1 MNCRWVRWSSRA
13 ANLGGPLSPRR
24 HFWHAGDPIALLAEE
39 LKSINSELRL
49 EAVGRLRT
57 VALAIGNARVR
68 KELIPFIKGP
78 QPQENTPI
86 PPLPRQ
92 CHRHPA
98 SPSGRQLR
106 RSQRQR
112 ARINHRSQSSCYFA
126 GVSEFMEQD
135 DEVLHR
141 LAIELGQM
149 VDVVGVQLPPIDG
162 LARASSRLWRPES

>member
-1 MNCRWVRWSSRA
+1 MNSRWVRWSSRA

-68 KELIPFIKGP
+68 KELIPFIKGH
-78 QPQENTPI
+78 QPQENTPS
-86 PPLPRQ
+86 LPRQ

-98 SPSGRQLR
+98 SLSGRKFRQ
-106 RSQRQR
+106 SQRQR
-112 ARINHRSQSSCYFA
+112 AQINHRSQSSFYFA

-162 LARASSRLWRPES
+162 LARASSRLGRPES

>member
-1 MNCRWVRWSSRA
+1 MQAIRLRCSRRSSSPSIRSFGSRPLGGCELWRLRLAMPGSERSSSR
-13 ANLGGPLSPRR
+13 LSKVLNP
-24 HFWHAGDPIALLAEE
+24 
-39 LKSINSELRL
+39 K
-49 EAVGRLRT
+49 RT
-57 VALAIGNARVR
+57 
-68 KELIPFIKGP
+68 
-78 QPQENTPI
+78 
-86 PPLPRQ
+86 PPSLPRQ